1 VLESVCYAV
10 CGFQWKELRDL
21 YFLCNPKIMTYYALS
36 ASNCGD
42 SGMMIETDVIIVGAG
57 ISGLTAAYRLL
68 RRDSSL
74 RILVLEA
81 KGWKFLLQSVFQ

>member
-1 VLESVCYAV
+1 MTHYA
-10 CGFQWKELRDL
+10 
-21 YFLCNPKIMTYYALS
+21 IS
-36 ASNCGD
+36 ASNCGERGE

-81 KGWKFLLQSVFQ
+81 KGWKLLLQSIFQ